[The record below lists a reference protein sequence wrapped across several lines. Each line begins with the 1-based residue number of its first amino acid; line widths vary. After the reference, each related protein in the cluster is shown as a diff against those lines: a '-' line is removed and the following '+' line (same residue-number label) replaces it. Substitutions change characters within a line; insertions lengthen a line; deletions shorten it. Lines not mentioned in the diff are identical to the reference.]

1 LDHVESMGEG
11 SQAVLAKDES
21 TLVSEAKSGNFSAFE
36 ELVNRYEKKI
46 YRLGL
51 NVTGNP
57 EDAEEVLQ
65 ETFLKAFQHLAN
77 FREDSRFYT
86 WIVRIAVNE
95 GLMKLRKR
103 RSDKSVPI
111 ADDVDEKGSVIP
123 REFADWRPNPEEQLA
138 QSELESILSN
148 AARSLPPT
156 FVQPSAAPRG
166 VAPRRA
172 STCTRWG
179 PVRSGTTVA
188 VNRPLP
194 VDRKSSW
201 CASAP
206 GPEIVPSTP
215 ASAIGTKAWSRATTS
230 TLKGTPGPASSE
242 NASTTGSGASEES
255 QRSAWRQ
262 NVS

>member
-1 LDHVESMGEG
+1 MDHVESMGEG

-156 FVQPSAAPRG
+156 FRTVFFLRDVEGLSTQETAALLNLTVSAVKARLFRARLHLRDELTKVFKRG
-166 VAPRRA
+166 E
-172 STCTRWG
+172 T
-179 PVRSGTTVA
+179 
-188 VNRPLP
+188 
-194 VDRKSSW
+194 
-201 CASAP
+201 
-206 GPEIVPSTP
+206 
-215 ASAIGTKAWSRATTS
+215 
-230 TLKGTPGPASSE
+230 
-242 NASTTGSGASEES
+242 
-255 QRSAWRQ
+255 
-262 NVS
+262 